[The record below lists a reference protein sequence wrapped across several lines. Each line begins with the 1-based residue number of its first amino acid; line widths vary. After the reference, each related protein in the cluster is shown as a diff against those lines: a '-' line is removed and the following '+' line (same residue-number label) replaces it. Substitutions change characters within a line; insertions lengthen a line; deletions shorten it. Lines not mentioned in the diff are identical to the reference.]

1 MALKRSKNQLRR
13 EKAKLKKVK
22 GDGENSDIIK
32 LEEKGL
38 EAPQKEMPE
47 QSTLEPITASTGI
60 TPSKETI
67 HELNVQ
73 KNSQEST
80 ETPLIEESMKEEYTQ
95 ISTKD
100 HAATLT
106 KDQTKDQINHTDNNH
121 NKSHSSNSEISAE
134 ITSDDPLFLQFS
146 SIFTKFQGIDDAEEE
161 EPEENQLDPKGDVY
175 YSSDSD
181 ISDSESS
188 KPLSSRQLRKSTKVP
203 LALLKSATNNP
214 QLVDWYDV
222 DAKDP
227 YLLVALKSQPN
238 AVQVPEHWTAKR
250 EYLSQRKGLE
260 RHPFQLPK
268 YIQDTGIQ
276 EMRGA
281 DDRNLRQQQRDKVQP
296 KMGRLDIDYQRL
308 HDAFFKHQSKPRLF
322 GFGDLYFEGREGE
335 DFKEEVL
342 SLKPGVISSALRK
355 ALELPDNNRVPP
367 PWISLMVKLGKS
379 QSYKQ
384 LLIPGVDMEYDNK
397 GYRDGSSRGQMM
409 RGEHWGKL
417 TEESESE
424 EEEEEEEEEEALGE
438 VLAEDQEDEV
448 NIDDEQP
455 VKVAITEVGRNGRQV
470 STKSTPIESDE
481 GPKSL
486 YRVLEEKKMDAG
498 DGILDSKVGYNLDN
512 GNGNGNAAEESKEER
527 EQKQTSA
534 KKFKF

>member
-22 GDGENSDIIK
+22 GDRENSDINK

-38 EAPQKEMPE
+38 ETHQKEMPE
-47 QSTLEPITASTGI
+47 QSTLEPISATTTVVSSGI
-60 TPSKETI
+60 SPSKETI
-67 HELNVQ
+67 QELKMHN
-73 KNSQEST
+73 NSEEST
-80 ETPLIEESMKEEYTQ
+80 ETPPKEESVKEEYTQ
-95 ISTKD
+95 ISTID
-100 HAATLT
+100 HTATLT
-106 KDQTKDQINHTDNNH
+106 KDQPNNNN
-121 NKSHSSNSEISAE
+121 NKSSSSNSEISAE

-161 EPEENQLDPKGDVY
+161 EPEENQLDLKGDVY

-181 ISDSESS
+181 VSDSDSS

-260 RHPFQLPK
+260 RPPFQLPK

-276 EMRGA
+276 DMRGA

-397 GYRDGSSRGQMM
+397 GYRDGSIHGQMM

-417 TEESESE
+417 TEESDSE
-424 EEEEEEEEEEALGE
+424 EEEEEEEEEEVLGE
-438 VLAEDQEDEV
+438 LLAEDQEDEV
-448 NIDDEQP
+448 PDDDEQP

-470 STKSTPIESDE
+470 STKSVPIESDE

-498 DGILDSKVGYNLDN
+498 DGILDSKVGYNL
-512 GNGNGNAAEESKEER
+512 GNGNGNAAEELKEEK
-527 EQKQTSA
+527 EHQQTSA